1 MSLSSLRDFLCCCT
15 ITGGLRPRLWSL
27 VPSGLLASPLKLII
41 VRKPMDSH
49 INRGTHNFPR
59 TAIYKIV
66 PESTS
71 FHRARILYIMCM
83 IVSCEFFQIKGA
95 KVLPVSGKSVPLHPQ
110 TRPDRPLGM
119 GRAVMRSIGACS
131 LRDLH
136 RQKL

>member
-1 MSLSSLRDFLCCCT
+1 MSLSSLQDFLCCCT

-41 VRKPMDSH
+41 VRKPIDRH

-66 PESTS
+66 PGKHFIPS
-71 FHRARILYIMCM
+71 RALLYIMCM

-95 KVLPVSGKSVPLHPQ
+95 KALPVSGKSVPLHPQ
-110 TRPDRPLGM
+110 TRPDRPLWT